1 MTVNNVSYPY
11 PVLGNA
17 DDITGDFSWEAA
29 YKMSDTEVLIT
40 AKLLLNNG
48 ELKELIARGEAKF
61 ALRIECP
68 LTYYRETFVGDGE
81 VMEIPL
87 AAGAVRDTV
96 IAAPFVVA
104 VSKLER
110 YAPKSAHKDY
120 SGSKFNI
127 AEGGILAFGPKAS
140 FIAAKEF
147 VGAKRRI
154 QSIMEVVRH
163 TKEGADP
170 EYKLSNDKIEIYLN
184 SKDWDVYQAAKL
196 RPDARNIV
204 HAAVVFPVL
213 LEALE
218 HLDDDDYTGRPWRD
232 RLVVLLQEKGLSDEP
247 SRFKQAMGLL
257 KNPISRGFDGL
268 AGLFNSQNAAEVEDD
283 E

>member
-1 MTVNNVSYPY
+1 MTANNISFPY

-17 DDITGDFSWEAA
+17 DDITGEFSWEAA

-48 ELKELIARGEAKF
+48 DLKELIAKGEAGF
-61 ALRIECP
+61 AVRVDCP
-68 LTYYRETFVGDGE
+68 LTYYRETFVGNGE
-81 VMEIPL
+81 AVEIPID
-87 AAGAVRDTV
+87 AGAVRDNVIVSPYV
-96 IAAPFVVA
+96 IAI
-104 VSKLER
+104 SKLEG
-110 YAPKSAHKDY
+110 YSPKSAHKDY

-127 AEGGILAFGPKAS
+127 SESGILAVGPRAS
-140 FIAAKEF
+140 FIADKAF
-147 VGAKRRI
+147 VGSKRRI

-163 TKEGADP
+163 AKEGADP

-184 SKDWDVYQAAKL
+184 AKDWEIYQAAKL
-196 RPDARNIV
+196 RPDARNII

-218 HLDDDDYTGRPWRD
+218 HLEEEDYIGRPWRD
-232 RLVVLLQEKGLSDEP
+232 RLKVLLQEKGLADEP

-257 KNPISRGFDGL
+257 KNPISRGFAGL
-268 AGLFNSQNAAEVEDD
+268 AGLFSSQNAAEVEDD